1 MMNPILLRLMV
12 EDRTRELRG
21 VTDSSRRR
29 SGTPAANRRRA
40 AATLRLLRASSR
52 SA

>member
-29 SGTPAANRRRA
+29 SGAPAANRRRA

-52 SA
+52 RN

>member
-1 MMNPILLRLMV
+1 MLNPLLMHLMV

-40 AATLRLLRASSR
+40 AATLRLLRAGARR
-52 SA
+52 S